1 MEEFKARFF
10 SKLELSDGEVTL
22 TQEEMHSDR
31 LVRLFF
37 YLIANRDKVCSIA
50 DISDAIWGMES
61 DVNISGAVKNL
72 A

>member
-37 YLIANRDKVCSIA
+37 YLIANRDKV
-50 DISDAIWGMES
+50 
-61 DVNISGAVKNL
+61 
-72 A
+72 